1 MEIKV
6 SGRLAIFKM
15 ISLQK
20 TRITT
25 IASEAS
31 HVYFLSRENSNIC
44 SFFKH
49 CVDLFQSHLK
59 SLE

>member
-1 MEIKV
+1 MEIKA

-31 HVYFLSRENSNIC
+31 HVYFLSIGKIQIFVHFSNTV
-44 SFFKH
+44 STYFK
-49 CVDLFQSHLK
+49 VI
-59 SLE
+59 